1 MEQFVCNATITV
13 KYKYKQIKPFLKCMN
28 ISQKTLIRTNEE
40 GLLCCQ
46 FMVQVDSHTCYLEYF
61 VSNNYCLD
69 LILKFHTLGDLQ
81 FFLCSNLEF
90 LYNIQ
95 IVLNTIYFDIV
106 TYIFASSRI

>member
-46 FMVQVDSHTCYLEYF
+46 FMVQVESHTCYLEYF
-61 VSNNYCLD
+61 VSIY
-69 LILKFHTLGDLQ
+69 LIDRVQKVGFFFNGKICVLIFTLS
-81 FFLCSNLEF
+81 FYSF
-90 LYNIQ
+90 
-95 IVLNTIYFDIV
+95 V
-106 TYIFASSRI
+106 

>member
-1 MEQFVCNATITV
+1 MEQFVCSTTITV

-61 VSNNYCLD
+61 VSTVHN
-69 LILKFHTLGDLQ
+69 
-81 FFLCSNLEF
+81 
-90 LYNIQ
+90 
-95 IVLNTIYFDIV
+95 
-106 TYIFASSRI
+106 ASSIISHLIFILFSLLNNTS